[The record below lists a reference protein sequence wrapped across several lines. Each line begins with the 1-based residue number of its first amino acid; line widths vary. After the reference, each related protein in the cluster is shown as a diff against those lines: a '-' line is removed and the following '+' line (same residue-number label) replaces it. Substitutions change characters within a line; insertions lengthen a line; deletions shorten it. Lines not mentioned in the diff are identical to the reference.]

1 MIRLIVENRL
11 INKNETDWLNAL
23 LIVDFDE
30 KVELIRQ
37 INQAEIGREYT
48 KYYLSIKFKVSRKA
62 VPLNMRIRV
71 PIEMRVFRRDFSPIQ
86 FLLHIVDGYISELE
100 IFCADS
106 SEIDSNIR
114 LERIEVI
121 LAEELRA

>member
-1 MIRLIVENRL
+1 MIVENRL

-23 LIVDFDE
+23 LIVDFDD

-37 INQAEIGREYT
+37 INQAEIEREYT

-62 VPLNMRIRV
+62 MPLNMRIRV

-86 FLLHIVDGYISELE
+86 FLLHIVDDYISELE